1 MSSTT
6 QGYFRPGDS
15 WLHRRHPVTK
25 LLALFL
31 VILAAF
37 LLPAL
42 ALPVLA
48 LLCLLAAW
56 SAGQGGALIRALR
69 IPAVLVTSIL
79 VVNTLFFPGASDVL
93 VRLGPLAVS
102 REGLAFGLQSAGR
115 VLVAFMASV
124 LFLFTTLA
132 DDLLEALVAR
142 GVNHRLAFV
151 VLSAVQMVPR
161 LRARADSI
169 LDAQQARGLDT
180 SGSLPRRIRALL
192 PLVAPVLL
200 GSLIDVRE
208 RTFAL
213 EARGFGAKP
222 ARTAYREVVD
232 PPGDRLLR
240 VLLLLGFGAVI
251 VMAIANPFR
260 L

>member
-1 MSSTT
+1 
-6 QGYFRPGDS
+6 
-15 WLHRRHPVTK
+15 V
-25 LLALFL
+25 
-31 VILAAF
+31 AA
-37 LLPAL
+37 
-42 ALPVLA
+42 
-48 LLCLLAAW
+48 
-56 SAGQGGALIRALR
+56 AG
-69 IPAVLVTSIL
+69 
-79 VVNTLFFPGASDVL
+79 N
-93 VRLGPLAVS
+93 
-102 REGLAFGLQSAGR
+102 
-115 VLVAFMASV
+115 
-124 LFLFTTLA
+124 
-132 DDLLEALVAR
+132 ALVGERIAAVHAPAGAR
-142 GVNHRLAFV
+142 QAKRGDPVFV

-161 LRARADSI
+161 LRGRADAI

-180 SGSLPRRIRALL
+180 SGSLPRRARALL

-213 EARGFGAKP
+213 EARGFGAKA

-240 VLLLLGFGAVI
+240 ILLLLGFVAVI